1 MQAGN
6 PFDIIPVDYVCRGMT
21 VAGAAL
27 MRGEHA
33 PVYQCGSSD
42 LNLLTIDRAV
52 ELVALAH
59 RKHLRTRGDTTLDRV
74 VKSRWD
80 AIAVTP
86 DHPMRIENVRKMT
99 ESVDEW
105 LRDPPKG
112 WPEFIRR
119 RLGDLVEHTE
129 DALEAIDKIE
139 RMCELYLPF
148 IHDNYFAFVTRNLL
162 RHPVV
167 EPEWDCDPRSIDWR
181 HYWID
186 VHIPGLRKWCFP
198 LFENKTPESYAPRH
212 PFRLR
217 SPEAAPAPHAEVV

>member
-1 MQAGN
+1 
-6 PFDIIPVDYVCRGMT
+6 MT

-86 DHPMRIENVRKMT
+86 DHPMRIENIRKMT

-112 WPEFIRR
+112 WPEFVRR

-129 DALEAIDKIE
+129 GALESIDKIE

-148 IHDNYFAFVTRNLL
+148 IHDNHFAFVTRNLL
-162 RHPVV
+162 RHPVL